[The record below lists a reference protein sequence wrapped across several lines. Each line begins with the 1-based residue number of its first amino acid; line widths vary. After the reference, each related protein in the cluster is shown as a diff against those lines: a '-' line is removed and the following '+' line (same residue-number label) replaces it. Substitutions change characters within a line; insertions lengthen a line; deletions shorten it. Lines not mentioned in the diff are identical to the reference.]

1 MKKVFLFFVSC
12 LFFPFS
18 YVEAANPLQEVNIS
32 AQPGTKSITSGSYAN
47 NLTMRE
53 ERKVGIGVG
62 AGGALGFTGVN
73 LELNLED
80 ENATLMGFG
89 FGDGYNTVHLQW
101 KHSFEGQYLTP
112 YFSAGY
118 SRWYNTQERDMKDAS
133 YVLRTVLSDSTL
145 KKGPFSA
152 DFLVGSLG
160 LQYNEL
166 EGEWAGAGFYFE
178 FNLLGSMNKSVLIP
192 SGGLGAIYYF

>member
-62 AGGALGFTGVN
+62 AG
-73 LELNLED
+73 
-80 ENATLMGFG
+80 
-89 FGDGYNTVHLQW
+89 
-101 KHSFEGQYLTP
+101 
-112 YFSAGY
+112 
-118 SRWYNTQERDMKDAS
+118 
-133 YVLRTVLSDSTL
+133 
-145 KKGPFSA
+145 
-152 DFLVGSLG
+152 
-160 LQYNEL
+160 
-166 EGEWAGAGFYFE
+166 
-178 FNLLGSMNKSVLIP
+178 
-192 SGGLGAIYYF
+192 